1 MERQRAPPKRKGLR
15 DLARQGIVY
24 HGGGSSS
31 NAGCRQKR
39 QGMRAVYKEY
49 EDSYINGYAD
59 ALEDMWRWQQARRQR
74 ERDRQARRWYFLKQR
89 ALGVVTLVFTVLA
102 VWALEG
108 DVTIALIT
116 VPLGLAL
123 IFSRQK
129 LVVNEYFFETEE
141 RQARNGTDIRAF
153 RWHR

>member
-1 MERQRAPPKRKGLR
+1 M
-15 DLARQGIVY
+15 ARQGIVY

-39 QGMRAVYKEY
+39 QEMRAAYKEY

-59 ALEDMWRWQQARRQR
+59 ALEDMRRWQQARRQQER
-74 ERDRQARRWYFLKQR
+74 ERQARRWYFLKQR
-89 ALGVVTLVFTVLA
+89 ALGAAVLVFTVLA
-102 VWALEG
+102 VWILEG
-108 DVTIALIT
+108 DATIALIT

-129 LVVNEYFFETEE
+129 LVVNDYFFETEE
-141 RQARNGTDIRAF
+141 RAAHGRKDDTA
-153 RWHR
+153 H

>member
-1 MERQRAPPKRKGLR
+1 M
-15 DLARQGIVY
+15 ARQGIVY

-39 QGMRAVYKEY
+39 QEMRAVYKEY

-59 ALEDMWRWQQARRQR
+59 ALVDMWRWQQARRQQER
-74 ERDRQARRWYFLKQR
+74 ERQARRWYFLKQR
-89 ALGVVTLVFTVLA
+89 ALGAAVLVFTVLA
-102 VWALEG
+102 VWILEG
-108 DVTIALIT
+108 DATIALIT

-129 LVVNEYFFETEE
+129 LVVNDYYFETEE
-141 RQARNGTDIRAF
+141 RAEHGKRTHRGSSRRIRI
-153 RWHR
+153 